1 MEEPWLFL
9 LRKFHGNFFLNF
21 YLKTVKFSANLF
33 KLDLWLKWFADRPP
47 YWIFLAWQKKTIF
60 HVFIMWDDTKR
71 LDKLSYFY
79 WFFFYIFKNF
89 TENYFVIKIVYL
101 LLKCDNV
108 LEKCRRLVCM
118 FIICYTWSIYNFFVP
133 KKKKTCWNCN
143 LPFFSRKKWFY
154 FCTTT

>member
-1 MEEPWLFL
+1 MVI
-9 LRKFHGNFFLNF
+9 FFII
-21 YLKTVKFSANLF
+21 YKSVKFSANLF
-33 KLDLWLKWFADRPP
+33 KLDLWLKWSVDGPP
-47 YWIFLAWQKKTIF
+47 YWIFLVWQKKNIF

-79 WFFFYIFKNF
+79 WFFFLHIFKNF

-118 FIICYTWSIYNFFVP
+118 FIICYTWSINIFFV
-133 KKKKTCWNCN
+133 KKKLLDEIAK
-143 LPFFSRKKWFY
+143 
-154 FCTTT
+154 